1 MYASFVACLY
11 EQLYIRIHE
20 WYGHGHRR
28 AVWQDEIG
36 IFAELLDH
44 AKDIVPS
51 AAIQPR
57 AVISELVYNLK
68 AVSRGSSQL
77 TAGPTS
83 SISNAATMVS
93 ISTVPRIVPRGI
105 AM

>member
-11 EQLYIRIHE
+11 EQLYISIHE
-20 WYGHGHRR
+20 RYGHGHRGP
-28 AVWQDEIG
+28 VWQDEIG
-36 IFAELLDH
+36 ILAELLDH
-44 AKDIVPS
+44 AKDIIPS
-51 AAIQPR
+51 AAVQPG

-68 AVSRGSSQL
+68 VVSRGPSRL

-93 ISTVPRIVPRGI
+93 MSTVPRTVPRGI

>member
-11 EQLYIRIHE
+11 EQLYISIHE
-20 WYGHGHRR
+20 RYGHGHRR

-36 IFAELLDH
+36 ILAELLDH
-44 AKDIVPS
+44 TKDIVPS

-68 AVSRGSSQL
+68 VVSSGPSRL
-77 TAGPTS
+77 TAGLTS

-93 ISTVPRIVPRGI
+93 MSTVPRTVPRGI

>member
-11 EQLYIRIHE
+11 KQLYISVHE
-20 WYGHGHRR
+20 RYGHGHRR
-28 AVWQDEIG
+28 AVWQDKIG
-36 IFAELLDH
+36 VLAELLDH
-44 AKDIVPS
+44 AKDIVPP

-57 AVISELVYNLK
+57 AMISELVYDLK

-77 TAGPTS
+77 TAAPTS

-93 ISTVPRIVPRGI
+93 MSTVPRIVPRGI